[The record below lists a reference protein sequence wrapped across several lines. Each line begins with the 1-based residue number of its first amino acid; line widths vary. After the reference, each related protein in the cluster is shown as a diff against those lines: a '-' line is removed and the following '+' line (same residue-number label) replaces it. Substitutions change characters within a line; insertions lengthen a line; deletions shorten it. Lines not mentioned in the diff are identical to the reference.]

1 MIANVE
7 GTTRPSAGVKQLGE
21 HSEQKRSEQTKG
33 EQSKAKQSFKTPHLV
48 LLDYHRSLYFTGD
61 DTQWLIFQFFKI
73 TNCKLA

>member
-33 EQSKAKQSFKTPHLV
+33 EQSKAKQSFKTQHLA
-48 LLDYHRSLYFTGD
+48 LLDFTTRSLYFTGD
-61 DTQWLIFQFFKI
+61 DTQWLY
-73 TNCKLA
+73 